1 MTIKAVQM
9 NSFGPASEVAYC
21 AELPDPTSPEPD
33 EIIVD
38 IAAFPIN
45 PADLL
50 TIEGKYAAKPPL
62 PYTPGAEAVGHVSDV
77 GSAVENFRIGDLVM
91 LLSRENW
98 TQKRKVKAAE
108 LLKIDTES
116 ENLFQLAM
124 LKVNPATAALML
136 RNYVE
141 LKPGD
146 WIIQDAANS
155 GVGHCV
161 IRLAAKSGVKTINVV
176 RRENLIAPLQGIGA
190 DAVLIG
196 ADNLAGQVNQITGG
210 HGVRL
215 AIDAVAGQTSLE
227 LASCLVDGGVMVNYG
242 MLSGEPCMVMPDWI
256 VFRHLT
262 LTGFW
267 LATQLRDM
275 PREQI
280 ESLYKELISDISQGV
295 LDVPIAATY
304 NIDDIKDAL
313 EHAGRENRSGK
324 VLVLPNDAA

>member
-1 MTIKAVQM
+1 M

-210 HGVRL
+210 DGVRL

-227 LASCLVDGGVMVNYG
+227 LASCLADGGVMVNYG

-280 ESLYKELISDISQGV
+280 ESLYKELINDISQGV

>member
-1 MTIKAVQM
+1 M

-38 IAAFPIN
+38 IAVFPIN

-210 HGVRL
+210 DGVRL

>member
-9 NSFGPASEVAYC
+9 NSFGPASKVAC
-21 AELPDPTSPEPD
+21 CVELPDMTPPGHD

-38 IAAFPIN
+38 VAAFPIN

-77 GSAVENFRIGDLVM
+77 GSAIDNFRIGDLVM

-108 LLKIDTES
+108 LLKINSES
-116 ENLFQLAM
+116 DDLLQFAM

-141 LKPGD
+141 LQSGD

-161 IRLAAKSGVKTINVV
+161 IRLAAKSGIKTINVV
-176 RRENLIAPLQGIGA
+176 RREQLVSPLMEIGA
-190 DAVLIG
+190 DAVLVDTG
-196 ADNLAGQVNQITGG
+196 NLSEQVKQITEGA
-210 HGVRL
+210 GVRL
-215 AIDAVAGQTSLE
+215 AIDAVAGNTSLQ
-227 LASCLVDGGVMVNYG
+227 LAECLADGGVMVNYG
-242 MLSGEPCMVMPDWI
+242 MLSGEPCMVQPDWI
-256 VFRHLT
+256 VFKHLT

-275 PREQI
+275 PRSQI
-280 ESLYKELISDISQGV
+280 ETLYQELIEDISQGI
-295 LDVPIAATY
+295 LNVPVEATY
-304 NIDDIKDAL
+304 SIDDIKDAL
-313 EHAGRENRSGK
+313 SHAGRENRSGK
-324 VLVLPNDAA
+324 ILVLPNDPS

>member
-1 MTIKAVQM
+1 M

-196 ADNLAGQVNQITGG
+196 ADNLAGQVNQITDGD
-210 HGVRL
+210 GVRL

-256 VFRHLT
+256 VFKHLT

>member
-9 NSFGPASEVAYC
+9 NSFGPASKVAYC
-21 AELPDPTSPEPD
+21 VELPDPTPTEPD

-38 IAAFPIN
+38 VAAFPIN

-62 PYTPGAEAVGHVSDV
+62 PYTPGAEAVGHVSEV
-77 GSAVENFRIGDLVM
+77 GSAIDNFRIGDLVM

-108 LLKIDTES
+108 LLKINSES
-116 ENLFQLAM
+116 DDLLQFAM

-141 LKPGD
+141 LQSGD

-161 IRLAAKSGVKTINVV
+161 IRLAAKSGIKTINVV
-176 RRENLIAPLQGIGA
+176 RREQLTSPLMEIGA
-190 DAVLIG
+190 DAVLVDT
-196 ADNLAGQVNQITGG
+196 DNLSEQVKQITEGA
-210 HGVRL
+210 GVRL
-215 AIDAVAGQTSLE
+215 AIDAVAGNTSLQ
-227 LASCLVDGGVMVNYG
+227 LAECLADGGVMVNYG
-242 MLSGEPCMVMPDWI
+242 MLSGEPCMVQPDWI
-256 VFRHLT
+256 VFKHLT

-280 ESLYKELISDISQGV
+280 ESLYKELINDISQGV

-304 NIDDIKDAL
+304 NIDEIKDAL
-313 EHAGRENRSGK
+313 EHASREKRQGK
-324 VLVLPNDAA
+324 ILVLPNSHL

>member
-1 MTIKAVQM
+1 M
-9 NSFGPASEVAYC
+9 SEVGA
-21 AELPDPTSPEPD
+21 AVD
-33 EIIVD
+33 EFV
-38 IAAFPIN
+38 P
-45 PADLL
+45 
-50 TIEGKYAAKPPL
+50 
-62 PYTPGAEAVGHVSDV
+62 
-77 GSAVENFRIGDLVM
+77 GDLVM

-98 TQKRKVKAAE
+98 VQKRKVKAAE
-108 LLKIDTES
+108 LLKINTDS
-116 ENLFQLAM
+116 DDLLQFAM

-136 RNYVE
+136 RNYVD

-176 RRENLIAPLQGIGA
+176 RRENHITPLQSIGA

-196 ADNLAGQVNQITGG
+196 ADNLAEQVNQITGG
-210 HGVRL
+210 DGVRL

-227 LASCLVDGGVMVNYG
+227 LASCLADGGVMVNYG

-267 LATQLRDM
+267 LATQLRNM
-275 PREQI
+275 ARNQI
-280 ESLYKELISDISQGV
+280 DTLYQELTEDISQGV
-295 LDVPIAATY
+295 LSVPIEATY
-304 NIDDIKDAL
+304 GIDDIKDAL
-313 EHAGRENRSGK
+313 AHAGRENRSGK

>member
-1 MTIKAVQM
+1 M

-210 HGVRL
+210 DGVRL

>member
-1 MTIKAVQM
+1 MD
-9 NSFGPASEVAYC
+9 SFGPASKVAYC
-21 AELPDPTSPEPD
+21 GELPDPTPTEPD

-38 IAAFPIN
+38 VAAFPIN

-50 TIEGKYAAKPPL
+50 TIEGKYAAQPPL
-62 PYTPGAEAVGHVSDV
+62 PYTPGAEAVGYVSDV
-77 GSAVENFRIGDLVM
+77 GSAIDNFRTGDLVM

-141 LKPGD
+141 LQSGD

-161 IRLAAKSGVKTINVV
+161 IRLAAKSGIKTINVV
-176 RRENLIAPLQGIGA
+176 RREELISPLMEIGA
-190 DAVLIG
+190 DAVLV
-196 ADNLAGQVNQITGG
+196 DTDDLSERVKQITEGA
-210 HGVRL
+210 GVRL
-215 AIDAVAGQTSLE
+215 AIDAVAGNTSLQ
-227 LASCLVDGGVMVNYG
+227 LAECLADGGMMINYG
-242 MLSGEPCMVMPDWI
+242 MLSGEPCMIRPDWI

-275 PREQI
+275 PRERI
-280 ESLYKELISDISQGV
+280 ESLYKELIDDISQGV

-313 EHAGRENRSGK
+313 DHASRENRSGK
-324 VLVLPNDAA
+324 ILILPNSH

>member
-9 NSFGPASEVAYC
+9 NSFGPASKVAYC

-77 GSAVENFRIGDLVM
+77 GSAIENFRIGDLVM

-108 LLKIDTES
+108 LLKIDIDS
-116 ENLFQLAM
+116 DNLFQLAM

-136 RNYVE
+136 RNYIE

-176 RRENLIAPLQGIGA
+176 RRENLITPLQAIGA
-190 DAVLIG
+190 DAVLISAG
-196 ADNLAGQVNQITGG
+196 NLAEQVNQITGG
-210 HGVRL
+210 DGVRL
-215 AIDAVAGQTSLE
+215 AIDAVAGKTSLE
-227 LASCLVDGGVMVNYG
+227 LASCLADGGVMVNYG

-256 VFRHLT
+256 VFRHVT

-280 ESLYKELISDISQGV
+280 ESLYKELINDISNGV

-304 NIDDIKDAL
+304 SIDDIKDAL

>member
-9 NSFGPASEVAYC
+9 NSFGPASKVAC
-21 AELPDPTSPEPD
+21 CVELPDMTPPGHD

-38 IAAFPIN
+38 VAAFPIN

-77 GSAVENFRIGDLVM
+77 GSAIDNFRIGDLVM

-108 LLKIDTES
+108 LLKINSES
-116 ENLFQLAM
+116 DDLLQFAM

-141 LKPGD
+141 LQSGD

-161 IRLAAKSGVKTINVV
+161 IRLAAKSGMKTINVV
-176 RRENLIAPLQGIGA
+176 RREQLVSPLMEIGA
-190 DAVLIG
+190 DAVLVDTG
-196 ADNLAGQVNQITGG
+196 NLSEQVKQITEGA
-210 HGVRL
+210 GVRL
-215 AIDAVAGQTSLE
+215 AIDAVAGNTSLQ
-227 LASCLVDGGVMVNYG
+227 LAECLADGGVMVNYG
-242 MLSGEPCMVMPDWI
+242 MLSGEPCMVQPDWI
-256 VFRHLT
+256 VFKHLT

-275 PREQI
+275 PRSQI
-280 ESLYKELISDISQGV
+280 ETLYQELIEDISQGI
-295 LDVPIAATY
+295 LNVPVEATY
-304 NIDDIKDAL
+304 SIDDIKDAL
-313 EHAGRENRSGK
+313 AHAGRENRSGK
-324 VLVLPNDAA
+324 ILVLPNDPS

>member
-1 MTIKAVQM
+1 MKAVRIDKYGIA
-9 NSFGPASEVAYC
+9 NEVAYC
-21 AELPDPTSPEPD
+21 AELPNPTPPATD
-33 EIIVD
+33 EVIVD
-38 IAAFPIN
+38 VAAFPIN

-50 TIEGKYAAKPPL
+50 TIEGKYATRPPL
-62 PYTPGAEAVGHVSDV
+62 PYTPGAEAVGRVSEV
-77 GSAVENFRIGDLVM
+77 GTAVDEFIPGDLVM

-98 TQKRKVKAAE
+98 SQKRKVKAAE
-108 LLKIDTES
+108 LLKINSDS
-116 ENLFQLAM
+116 DDLLQFAM

-136 RNYVE
+136 RSYVE

-161 IRLAAKSGVKTINVV
+161 VRLAVKSGIKTINVV
-176 RRENLIAPLQGIGA
+176 RRESLITPLQTMGA

-196 ADNLAGQVNQITGG
+196 TDNLAEQVSQITGG
-210 HGVRL
+210 DGARL

-227 LASCLVDGGVMVNYG
+227 LASCLADGGVMVNYG

-275 PREQI
+275 ARSQI
-280 ESLYKELISDISQGV
+280 EALYRELIEDVSQGI
-295 LDVPIAATY
+295 LNVPVEATY
-304 NIDDIKDAL
+304 GIDDIKDAL
-313 EHAGRENRSGK
+313 AHAGRENRSGK
-324 VLVLPNDAA
+324 ILVLPNDAA

>member
-1 MTIKAVQM
+1 M
-9 NSFGPASEVAYC
+9 NSFGSASEVASC
-21 AELPDPTSPEPD
+21 VELPNPTSPEPD

-77 GSAVENFRIGDLVM
+77 GSAVEDFRIGDLVM

-116 ENLFQLAM
+116 ENLFQFAM

-210 HGVRL
+210 DGVRL

-256 VFRHLT
+256 VFKHLT

-313 EHAGRENRSGK
+313 EHADRENRSGK

>member
-1 MTIKAVQM
+1 MGAAV
-9 NSFGPASEVAYC
+9 
-21 AELPDPTSPEPD
+21 D
-33 EIIVD
+33 EFV
-38 IAAFPIN
+38 P
-45 PADLL
+45 
-50 TIEGKYAAKPPL
+50 
-62 PYTPGAEAVGHVSDV
+62 
-77 GSAVENFRIGDLVM
+77 GDLVM

-98 TQKRKVKAAE
+98 VQKRKVKAAE
-108 LLKIDTES
+108 LLKINTDS
-116 ENLFQLAM
+116 DDLLQFAM

-136 RNYVE
+136 RSYVE

-176 RRENLIAPLQGIGA
+176 RRENHITPLRSIGA

-196 ADNLAGQVNQITGG
+196 ADNLAEQVNQITGG
-210 HGVRL
+210 DGVRL

-227 LASCLVDGGVMVNYG
+227 LASCLADGGVMVNYG

-267 LATQLRDM
+267 LATQLRNM
-275 PREQI
+275 ARNQI
-280 ESLYKELISDISQGV
+280 DTLYQELTEDISQGV
-295 LDVPIAATY
+295 LSVPIEATY
-304 NIDDIKDAL
+304 GIDDIKDAL
-313 EHAGRENRSGK
+313 AHAGRENRSGK

>member
-1 MTIKAVQM
+1 M
-9 NSFGPASEVAYC
+9 NSFGAASKVAYC
-21 AELPDPTSPEPD
+21 VELPDPTPTEPD

-38 IAAFPIN
+38 VAAFPIN

-50 TIEGKYAAKPPL
+50 TIEGKYAAKPLL
-62 PYTPGAEAVGHVSDV
+62 PYTPGAEAVGHVSEV
-77 GSAVENFRIGDLVM
+77 GSAIDNFRIGDLVM

-108 LLKIDTES
+108 LLKVDTES
-116 ENLFQLAM
+116 DDLFQFAM

-141 LKPGD
+141 LKSDD

-161 IRLAAKSGVKTINVV
+161 IRLAAKSGIKTINVV
-176 RRENLIAPLQGIGA
+176 RREELISPLMQIGA
-190 DAVLIG
+190 DAVL
-196 ADNLAGQVNQITGG
+196 ADTDNLSEQVKQITEGAG
-210 HGVRL
+210 ARL
-215 AIDAVAGQTSLE
+215 AIDAVAGNTSLQ
-227 LASCLVDGGVMVNYG
+227 LAECLADGGVMVNYG
-242 MLSGEPCMVMPDWI
+242 MLSGNPCMVQPDWI

-280 ESLYKELISDISQGV
+280 ELLYKELIDDISQGV

-304 NIDDIKDAL
+304 GIDDIKDAL
-313 EHAGRENRSGK
+313 AHAGRENRSGK
-324 VLVLPNDAA
+324 ILVLPNDAS

>member
-9 NSFGPASEVAYC
+9 NSFGPASKVAYC
-21 AELPDPTSPEPD
+21 VELPDPTPTEPD

-38 IAAFPIN
+38 VAAFPIN

-62 PYTPGAEAVGHVSDV
+62 PYTPGAEAVGHVSEV
-77 GSAVENFRIGDLVM
+77 GSAIDNFRIGDLVM

-108 LLKIDTES
+108 LLKINSES
-116 ENLFQLAM
+116 DDLLQFAM

-141 LKPGD
+141 LKSDD

-161 IRLAAKSGVKTINVV
+161 IRLAAKSGIKTINVV
-176 RRENLIAPLQGIGA
+176 RREELISPLMQIGA
-190 DAVLIG
+190 DAVL
-196 ADNLAGQVNQITGG
+196 ADTDNLSEQVKQITKGA
-210 HGVRL
+210 GVRL
-215 AIDAVAGQTSLE
+215 AIDAVAGNTSLQ
-227 LASCLVDGGVMVNYG
+227 LAECLADGGVMVNYG
-242 MLSGEPCMVMPDWI
+242 MLSGNPCMVQPDWI

-280 ESLYKELISDISQGV
+280 ESLYKELIDDISQGV

-304 NIDDIKDAL
+304 GIDDIKDAL
-313 EHAGRENRSGK
+313 AHAGRENRSGK
-324 VLVLPNDAA
+324 ILVLPNDAS

>member
-9 NSFGPASEVAYC
+9 NSFGPASKVAYC

-77 GSAVENFRIGDLVM
+77 GSAIENFRIGDLVM

-108 LLKIDTES
+108 LLKIDIDS
-116 ENLFQLAM
+116 DNLFQLAM

-136 RNYVE
+136 RNYIE

-176 RRENLIAPLQGIGA
+176 RRENLITPLQAIGA
-190 DAVLIG
+190 DAVLISAG
-196 ADNLAGQVNQITGG
+196 NLAEQVDQITGG
-210 HGVRL
+210 DGVRL

-227 LASCLVDGGVMVNYG
+227 LASCLADGGVMVNYG

-256 VFRHLT
+256 VFRHVT

-280 ESLYKELISDISQGV
+280 ESLYKELINDISNGV

-304 NIDDIKDAL
+304 SIDDIKDAL

>member
-210 HGVRL
+210 DGVRL

-256 VFRHLT
+256 VFKHLT

>member
-1 MTIKAVQM
+1 M
-9 NSFGPASEVAYC
+9 NSFGPASKVAC
-21 AELPDPTSPEPD
+21 CVELPDMAPPGHD

-38 IAAFPIN
+38 VAAFPIN

-77 GSAVENFRIGDLVM
+77 GSAIDNFRIGDLVM

-108 LLKIDTES
+108 LLKINSES
-116 ENLFQLAM
+116 DDLLQFAM

-141 LKPGD
+141 LQSGD

-161 IRLAAKSGVKTINVV
+161 IRLAAKSGIKTINVV
-176 RRENLIAPLQGIGA
+176 RREQLVSPLMEIGA
-190 DAVLIG
+190 DAVLVDT
-196 ADNLAGQVNQITGG
+196 DNLSEQVKQITEGA
-210 HGVRL
+210 GVRL
-215 AIDAVAGQTSLE
+215 AIDAVAGNTSLQ
-227 LASCLVDGGVMVNYG
+227 LAECLADGGVMVNYG
-242 MLSGEPCMVMPDWI
+242 MLSGEPCMVQPDWI
-256 VFRHLT
+256 VFKHLT

-280 ESLYKELISDISQGV
+280 ESLYRELIDDISQGV

-304 NIDDIKDAL
+304 NIDEIKDAL
-313 EHAGRENRSGK
+313 EHASREKRQGK
-324 VLVLPNDAA
+324 ILVLPNSHL

>member
-1 MTIKAVQM
+1 M

-38 IAAFPIN
+38 IAVFPIN

-196 ADNLAGQVNQITGG
+196 TDNLAGQVNQITGG
-210 HGVRL
+210 DGVRL

>member
-1 MTIKAVQM
+1 M

-108 LLKIDTES
+108 LLKIDAES

-190 DAVLIG
+190 DVVLAG
-196 ADNLAGQVNQITGG
+196 SDNLAGRVNQITGG
-210 HGVRL
+210 DGVRL

-256 VFRHLT
+256 VFKHLT

>member
-1 MTIKAVQM
+1 MKAVRID
-9 NSFGPASEVAYC
+9 NYGIANEVAYC
-21 AELPDPTSPEPD
+21 TELPDPTPPATD
-33 EIIVD
+33 EVIVD
-38 IAAFPIN
+38 VAAFPIN

-50 TIEGKYAAKPPL
+50 TIEGKYATQPPL
-62 PYTPGAEAVGHVSDV
+62 PYTPGAEAVGHVSEV
-77 GSAVENFRIGDLVM
+77 GAAVDEFVPGDLVM

-98 TQKRKVKAAE
+98 VQKRKVKAAE
-108 LLKIDTES
+108 LLKINTDS
-116 ENLFQLAM
+116 DDLLQFAM

-141 LKPGD
+141 LNPGD

-176 RRENLIAPLQGIGA
+176 RRENHITPLQSIGA

-196 ADNLAGQVNQITGG
+196 ADNLAEQVNQITGG
-210 HGVRL
+210 DGVRL
-215 AIDAVAGQTSLE
+215 AIDAVAGRTSLE
-227 LASCLVDGGVMVNYG
+227 LASCLADGGVMVNYG

-267 LATQLRDM
+267 LATQLRNM
-275 PREQI
+275 ARNQI
-280 ESLYKELISDISQGV
+280 DTLYQELTEDISQGV
-295 LDVPIAATY
+295 LSVPIEATY
-304 NIDDIKDAL
+304 GIDDIRDAL
-313 EHAGRENRSGK
+313 AHAGRENRSGK

>member
-1 MTIKAVQM
+1 M

-210 HGVRL
+210 DGVRL

-256 VFRHLT
+256 VFKHLT

>member
-1 MTIKAVQM
+1 M

-38 IAAFPIN
+38 IAVFPIN

-196 ADNLAGQVNQITGG
+196 TDNLAGQVNQITGG
-210 HGVRL
+210 DGVRL

-256 VFRHLT
+256 VFKHLT

>member
-190 DAVLIG
+190 DVVLAG
-196 ADNLAGQVNQITGG
+196 SDNLAGQVNQITGG
-210 HGVRL
+210 DGVRL

-227 LASCLVDGGVMVNYG
+227 LASCLADGGVMVNYG

-313 EHAGRENRSGK
+313 EHASRENRSGK

>member
-9 NSFGPASEVAYC
+9 NSFGPASKVAYC

-77 GSAVENFRIGDLVM
+77 GSAIENFRIGDLVM

-108 LLKIDTES
+108 LLKIDIDS
-116 ENLFQLAM
+116 DNLFQLAM

-176 RRENLIAPLQGIGA
+176 RRENLITPLQAIGA
-190 DAVLIG
+190 DAVLIS
-196 ADNLAGQVNQITGG
+196 ADNLAEQVNQITGG
-210 HGVRL
+210 DGVRL
-215 AIDAVAGQTSLE
+215 AIDAVAGRTSLE
-227 LASCLVDGGVMVNYG
+227 LASCLADGGVMVNYG

-256 VFRHLT
+256 VFRHVT

-267 LATQLRDM
+267 LAAQLRDM

-280 ESLYKELISDISQGV
+280 ESLYKELINDISQGV

-304 NIDDIKDAL
+304 SIDDIKDAL

>member
-190 DAVLIG
+190 DVVLAG
-196 ADNLAGQVNQITGG
+196 SDNLAGRVNQITGG
-210 HGVRL
+210 DGVRL

-227 LASCLVDGGVMVNYG
+227 LASCLADGGVMINYG

-280 ESLYKELISDISQGV
+280 ESLYKELINDISQGV

>member
-190 DAVLIG
+190 DVVLAG
-196 ADNLAGQVNQITGG
+196 SDNLAGRVNQITGG
-210 HGVRL
+210 DGVRL

>member
-1 MTIKAVQM
+1 M
-9 NSFGPASEVAYC
+9 NSFGPASKVAYC

-62 PYTPGAEAVGHVSDV
+62 PYTPGAEAVGHVSEV
-77 GSAVENFRIGDLVM
+77 GSAIDNFRIGDLVM

-108 LLKIDTES
+108 LLKIDAES
-116 ENLFQLAM
+116 DNLFQLAM

-210 HGVRL
+210 DGVRL

-256 VFRHLT
+256 VFRHVT

>member
-256 VFRHLT
+256 VFKHLT

>member
-1 MTIKAVQM
+1 MKAVRID
-9 NSFGPASEVAYC
+9 NYGIANEVAYC
-21 AELPDPTSPEPD
+21 TELPDPTPPATD
-33 EIIVD
+33 EVIVD
-38 IAAFPIN
+38 VAAFPIN

-50 TIEGKYAAKPPL
+50 TIEGNYATQPPL
-62 PYTPGAEAVGHVSDV
+62 PYTPGAEAVGHVSEV
-77 GSAVENFRIGDLVM
+77 GAAVDEFVPGDLVM

-98 TQKRKVKAAE
+98 VQKRKVKAAE
-108 LLKIDTES
+108 LLKINTDS
-116 ENLFQLAM
+116 DDLLQFAM

-161 IRLAAKSGVKTINVV
+161 NRLAAKSGVKTINVV
-176 RRENLIAPLQGIGA
+176 RRENHITPLQSIGA

-196 ADNLAGQVNQITGG
+196 ADNLAEQVNQITGG
-210 HGVRL
+210 DGVRL

-227 LASCLVDGGVMVNYG
+227 LASCLADGGVMVNYG

-267 LATQLRDM
+267 LATQLRNM
-275 PREQI
+275 ARNQI
-280 ESLYKELISDISQGV
+280 DTLYQELTEDISQGV
-295 LDVPIAATY
+295 LSVPIEATY
-304 NIDDIKDAL
+304 GIEDIKDAL
-313 EHAGRENRSGK
+313 AHAGRENRSGK

>member
-1 MTIKAVQM
+1 M

-190 DAVLIG
+190 DVVLAG
-196 ADNLAGQVNQITGG
+196 SDNLAGRVSQITGG
-210 HGVRL
+210 DGVRL

-227 LASCLVDGGVMVNYG
+227 LASCLADGGVMINYG

-280 ESLYKELISDISQGV
+280 ESLYKELINDISQGV

>member
-9 NSFGPASEVAYC
+9 NSFGPASKVAYC

-77 GSAVENFRIGDLVM
+77 GSAIENFRIGDLVM

-108 LLKIDTES
+108 LLKIDIDS
-116 ENLFQLAM
+116 DNLFQLAM

-136 RNYVE
+136 RNYIE

-176 RRENLIAPLQGIGA
+176 RRENLITPLQAIGA
-190 DAVLIG
+190 DAVLISAG
-196 ADNLAGQVNQITGG
+196 NLAEQVNQITGG
-210 HGVRL
+210 DGVRL

-227 LASCLVDGGVMVNYG
+227 LASCLADGGVMVNYG

-256 VFRHLT
+256 VFRHVT

-280 ESLYKELISDISQGV
+280 ESLYKELINDISNGV

-304 NIDDIKDAL
+304 SIDDIKDAL

>member
-190 DAVLIG
+190 DVVLAG
-196 ADNLAGQVNQITGG
+196 SDNLAGRVNQITGG
-210 HGVRL
+210 DGVRL

-227 LASCLVDGGVMVNYG
+227 LASCLADGGVMVNYG

-280 ESLYKELISDISQGV
+280 ESLYKELINDISQGV